1 MTKIFRRNY
10 PRRSRTIETVF
21 FLLFL
26 IVMLPVSPLL
36 LIWLA
41 GEWAREFV
49 DWYGFVWE
57 PFNRLHSKLNPYKD

>member
-1 MTKIFRRNY
+1 MTKLFRRYY
-10 PRRSRTIETVF
+10 PRHSRAIEAVF

-41 GEWAREFV
+41 GEQAGKFIE
-49 DWYGFVWE
+49 WYGAVWE
-57 PFNRLHSKLNPYKD
+57 PFNRLHNKLNPYKD